1 MLNEDIV
8 LQAES
13 AGFTRRRDVSLE
25 LSLVDPVDPRRHD
38 TEAFVREVFLKAYR
52 AKLNTFYSLLVS
64 INYPD
69 GEYAA
74 VAGVRPAG
82 SEALFSE
89 HYLDKPVDQILG
101 VERCKIVEIGNLAPA
116 SAGQARWLICT
127 MTEFLTAAGFTHVVF
142 TAVPRLYNAFGRMG
156 LPLTKLADARQEQLP
171 GRSAAEWGSYYD
183 SKPAVYTGD
192 IRVGHRAFSD
202 VGNTN
207 PDLVTLTRLAI
218 DAGQEFAGVHTSTPH
233 G

>member
-1 MLNEDIV
+1 MLNENIV

-13 AGFTRRRDVSLE
+13 ASFTRRRDVSLE

-38 TEAFVREVFLKAYR
+38 TEVFVREVFLKAYR
-52 AKLNTFYSLLVS
+52 AKLDTFYPLLVS

-101 VERCKIVEIGNLAPA
+101 VERQKI
-116 SAGQARWLICT
+116 
-127 MTEFLTAAGFTHVVF
+127 
-142 TAVPRLYNAFGRMG
+142 
-156 LPLTKLADARQEQLP
+156 
-171 GRSAAEWGSYYD
+171 
-183 SKPAVYTGD
+183 
-192 IRVGHRAFSD
+192 
-202 VGNTN
+202 
-207 PDLVTLTRLAI
+207 
-218 DAGQEFAGVHTSTPH
+218 
-233 G
+233 